1 MLKMK
6 HLQEGAWLVV
16 LFVFLHVFR
25 DNLCFMQG
33 SLDLT
38 QTGKNCWVKF
48 INSSGLCNPGDLDT
62 RKSTGTS
69 CQIEIHFMIKTTE
82 YLL

>member
-25 DNLCFMQG
+25 DNLCFMQAV
-33 SLDLT
+33 
-38 QTGKNCWVKF
+38 QIYANGKKLLGEIYKF
-48 INSSGLCNPGDLDT
+48 
-62 RKSTGTS
+62 
-69 CQIEIHFMIKTTE
+69 
-82 YLL
+82 